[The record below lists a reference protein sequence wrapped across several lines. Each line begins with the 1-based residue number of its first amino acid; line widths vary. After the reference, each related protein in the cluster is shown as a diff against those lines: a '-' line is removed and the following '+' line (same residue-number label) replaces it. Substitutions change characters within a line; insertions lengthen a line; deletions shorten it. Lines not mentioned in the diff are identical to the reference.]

1 MSAPGSL
8 ALADDEVA
16 TVERAIARVE
26 AATGVQIVA
35 AIVPRSDAYPE
46 IPWRAFALGA
56 SLTGLFA
63 LVVDL
68 ARPDWLTAQALLV
81 QTLAILG
88 GGALAALATTRIA
101 PFARLFLGVR
111 RASVEARQCAES
123 LFLTRELFATPRR
136 DAVLM
141 MVSAFEHRVVIVP
154 DVYCKGKVATAE
166 WERVVA
172 RMTPL
177 LRDAKV
183 ADAFVAGLES
193 MEALLAGKGFAPST
207 DGAARN
213 VLADALVR
221 GSSQ

>member
-1 MSAPGSL
+1 MSAPGAL
-8 ALADDEVA
+8 AIADDEVA
-16 TVERAIARVE
+16 AVERAIARVE

-56 SLTGLFA
+56 SLTGLVA

-68 ARPDWLTAQALLV
+68 ARPGWLTAQALLV
-81 QTLAILG
+81 QTLAILA
-88 GGALAALATTRIA
+88 GGAIAGIAATRIA
-101 PFARLFLGVR
+101 SFARLFLGAR

-141 MVSAFEHRVVIVP
+141 MVSEFEHRVVIVP
-154 DVYCKGKVATAE
+154 DVYCKGKVTTAE
-166 WERVVA
+166 WEGVVA

-177 LRDAKV
+177 LRSGKV

-207 DGAARN
+207 DAAPRN
-213 VLADALVR
+213 VLADAVVR